1 MSNTACVPLIYSEL
15 VSDQVNSEIQKLLA
29 IIEQVS
35 LPLQLQLSTV
45 EPKLTQKVRK
55 QLSDDYDQPILII
68 DEKLQLS
75 LLAHRMSVSPEW
87 KSLQRRV
94 VTAGRKSELL
104 LQACKLT
111 DQSRVLDAT
120 AGFGHDSL
128 ILSSTGAQVT
138 MLERDP
144 LMALLLIYEQQLMAQ
159 QKNWQKLMSRLRIVC
174 QDSAQYMSKKGLSET
189 SVDIETKG
197 QTSKNYAFDVV
208 YLDPMFPENSYQNIA
223 TGKGAK
229 VGKHMQALHLIA
241 SPPDKIEEQKLL
253 DLALDAVAEGG
264 RVVVKRPVTAPPFA
278 EASAEESWQN
288 EVLRFDGYFKKS

>member
-1 MSNTACVPLIYSEL
+1 MSNTVCVPLIYSEL
-15 VSDQVNSEIQKLLA
+15 ISEQVTSKIEQLLA
-29 IIEQVS
+29 LIEQAE
-35 LPLQLQLSTV
+35 LPLQLQPITV
-45 EPKLTQKVRK
+45 KPKLTQKVRK
-55 QLSDDYDQPILII
+55 QLSDDYDQPVLII
-68 DEKLQLS
+68 DDKLQLS

-128 ILSSTGAQVT
+128 ILASTGAQVT

-144 LMALLLIYEQQLMAQ
+144 LMALLLMYEQQLMAQ
-159 QKNWQKLMSRLRIVC
+159 QKNWQKLMSRLHIIGK
-174 QDSAQYMSKKGLSET
+174 DSSQYMSEN
-189 SVDIETKG
+189 SVNDIVANG
-197 QTSKNYAFDVV
+197 QTTKSNAFDVI
-208 YLDPMFPENSYQNIA
+208 YLDPMFPENSYQDTT

-241 SPPDKIEEQKLL
+241 SPPDSVEEQKLL
-253 DLALDAVAEGG
+253 GLALDTVVEGG

-278 EASAEESWQN
+278 QVSADESWQN
-288 EVLRFDGYFKKS
+288 DVLRFDGYFKKG